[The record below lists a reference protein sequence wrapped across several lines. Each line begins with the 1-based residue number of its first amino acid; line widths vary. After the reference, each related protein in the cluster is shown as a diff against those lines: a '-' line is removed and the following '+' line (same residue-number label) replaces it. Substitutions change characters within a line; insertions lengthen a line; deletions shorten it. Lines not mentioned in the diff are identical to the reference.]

1 LHHRFCKC
9 FILEEKRMTKLPPS
23 GAGRLADDYPDVW
36 ENYAALGKSVA
47 NAGKLD
53 ARTRRLLKLALA
65 VGASSEG
72 AVHSHARQARE
83 EGIADADI
91 RQVALLAI
99 TTLGFPAAMAAY
111 SWVNDIL
118 APGSAGPARKP

>member
-1 LHHRFCKC
+1 
-9 FILEEKRMTKLPPS
+9 MTKLPPS
-23 GAGRLADDYPDVW
+23 GAGRLANDYPDVW
-36 ENYAALGKSVA
+36 ENYTALGKSVA
-47 NAGKLD
+47 DAGKLD

-65 VGASSEG
+65 VGAGSEG

-91 RQVALLAI
+91 RQVVLLAI

-118 APGSAGPARKP
+118 TPGSAGPARKP